1 MLARGIPG
9 ALGALGAAK
18 QSNDYK
24 GLADDYMAVGA
35 PARAR
40 FEASYAPGFS
50 MENDPGYQD
59 ALKQAAKASLYGLSV
74 NGNPAGSPNAWGQSL
89 TDLYQ
94 KTAYQALQN
103 YRNQNAAAGGMAALT
118 QAAPGASNSAI
129 SAQGNVFNGLGAAAN
144 DIFNPPKTLTQLLRE
159 IQAAGR

>member
-1 MLARGIPG
+1 
-9 ALGALGAAK
+9 
-18 QSNDYK
+18 
-24 GLADDYMAVGA
+24 
-35 PARAR
+35 
-40 FEASYAPGFS
+40 